1 MKLSFSIGNLHL
13 IKKRR
18 MKDFSYMKTEAE
30 VDVLIFDIRARYS
43 TSLRNDSA

>member
-18 MKDFSYMKTEAE
+18 MKDFSYMKIE
-30 VDVLIFDIRARYS
+30 LKS
-43 TSLRNDSA
+43 MS